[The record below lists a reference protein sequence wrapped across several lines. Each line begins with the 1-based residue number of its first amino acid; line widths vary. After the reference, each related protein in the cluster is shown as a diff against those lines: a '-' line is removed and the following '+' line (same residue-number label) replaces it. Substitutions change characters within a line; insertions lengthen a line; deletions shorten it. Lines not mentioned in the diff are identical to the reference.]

1 MNKSSSLNEPFE
13 NITEENNNIMDKS
26 NNIDDSPSKKIEEK
40 QNKPKLITKKRELKK
55 TIKKIEDNS
64 SNIINNEEIIINNN
78 ENILINPFN
87 NIPSKNKNS
96 SEKLIESI
104 IINYLVSKWRNNV
117 FIKKYEVRGY
127 NQKRALLKKGLS
139 TLGKVFDIKKL
150 IYLYEMFDVMTNMP
164 QKPGVVHDPFYGKI
178 KIINK
183 RFKNDNCEAN
193 KINNN
198 NSIKINEK
206 ENNKINKKNMSDK
219 KNQINQINESNK
231 KKENKSPIN
240 NNIKRN
246 KSTNSIKNNKV
257 TLHNNKLNTKIN
269 NSEKKV
275 ISQNKFSKPKK
286 LNININKSNSN
297 KNYILNKDR
306 NMYKSNNYFYPANIK
321 SLNYNIYH
329 NNIVD
334 KGKKGNKLNINFSY
348 INGKN
353 TSNSKKYVI
362 TDKKNSKSHINRSAD
377 NNLRKNKKTQ
387 MPNILASSNNF
398 YYNNSYAQKYLKKK
412 MYERNNNNRFINSRL
427 FNYNYKKDQKRINSN
442 NNIFY

>member
-13 NITEENNNIMDKS
+13 NTTEENNNIMDKP
-26 NNIDDSPSKKIEEK
+26 NNIDNSPSNKIKEA

-64 SNIINNEEIIINNN
+64 NNIINNEEIIINNN
-78 ENILINPFN
+78 QNILINPFN
-87 NIPSKNKNS
+87 NIQSKNKNS
-96 SEKLIESI
+96 SEKLIENI

-127 NQKRALLKKGLS
+127 NQKRACLKKGFSALV
-139 TLGKVFDIKKL
+139 KVFDIKKM

-183 RFKNDNCEAN
+183 RFKNDNCEAS
-193 KINNN
+193 KINN

-206 ENNKINKKNMSDK
+206 ENNKINEINMSNK
-219 KNQINQINESNK
+219 KSQISQINESNK
-231 KKENKSPIN
+231 NNKKKENNSPIN

-257 TLHNNKLNTKIN
+257 TSHNNKLKTKIN

-275 ISQNKFSKPKK
+275 ISQSKVSKPKK

-297 KNYILNKDR
+297 KNYNLNKDR

-353 TSNSKKYVI
+353 TNNSKKYVI
-362 TDKKNSKSHINRSAD
+362 TDKKN
-377 NNLRKNKKTQ
+377 
-387 MPNILASSNNF
+387 
-398 YYNNSYAQKYLKKK
+398 
-412 MYERNNNNRFINSRL
+412 
-427 FNYNYKKDQKRINSN
+427 
-442 NNIFY
+442 

>member
-1 MNKSSSLNEPFE
+1 MV
-13 NITEENNNIMDKS
+13 
-26 NNIDDSPSKKIEEK
+26 
-40 QNKPKLITKKRELKK
+40 
-55 TIKKIEDNS
+55 
-64 SNIINNEEIIINNN
+64 
-78 ENILINPFN
+78 NPYN

-96 SEKLIESI
+96 SEKLIENI

-127 NQKRALLKKGLS
+127 NQKRAMLKKGFS

-150 IYLYEMFDVMTNMP
+150 IYLYEMFDVMTNLP

-183 RFKNDNCEAN
+183 RFKNNSSDTN

-198 NSIKINEK
+198 NIKINEK
-206 ENNKINKKNMSDK
+206 ENNKINEIIMSDK
-219 KNQINQINESNK
+219 KSQINNINKINESNK
-231 KKENKSPIN
+231 NNKKKENNSPIN

-257 TLHNNKLNTKIN
+257 IPHINKLNTKIN

-275 ISQNKFSKPKK
+275 ISLNKISKPQKLN
-286 LNININKSNSN
+286 LNINKNNSN
-297 KNYILNKDR
+297 KKYNLSKDR
-306 NMYKSNNYFYPANIK
+306 NMYKSNNYFYPSNIK

-334 KGKKGNKLNINFSY
+334 KAKKGNKLNINISY

-362 TDKKNSKSHINRSAD
+362 TDKKNSKSHINRSVD
-377 NNLRKNKKTQ
+377 NNIKKNKKNQ
-387 MPNILASSNNF
+387 MPNILASNNNF
-398 YYNNSYAQKYLKKK
+398 YYNNSYAQKYLQKK
-412 MYERNNNNRFINSRL
+412 MYERNNNNKFINSRL

-442 NNIFY
+442 INIFY